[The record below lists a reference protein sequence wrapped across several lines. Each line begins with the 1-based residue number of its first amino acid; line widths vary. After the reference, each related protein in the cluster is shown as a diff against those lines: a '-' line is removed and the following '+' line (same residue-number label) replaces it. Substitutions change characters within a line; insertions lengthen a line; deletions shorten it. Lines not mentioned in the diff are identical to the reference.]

1 MLYFLDTNIVS
12 YILENR
18 STIVS
23 NFIELSSKNSI
34 RIPSIVYYE
43 ILRGLLYR
51 DANRRQAAFDT
62 FCQAYG
68 IANLT
73 QTSLQ
78 YAAKTYATLKK
89 NGNLIEDDDLLIG
102 SLAVDQHAVL
112 VTNNAKHLGRIPEIQ
127 LLEWTC

>member
-51 DANRRQAAFDT
+51 DA
-62 FCQAYG
+62 
-68 IANLT
+68 
-73 QTSLQ
+73 
-78 YAAKTYATLKK
+78 
-89 NGNLIEDDDLLIG
+89 
-102 SLAVDQHAVL
+102 
-112 VTNNAKHLGRIPEIQ
+112 
-127 LLEWTC
+127 WTC